1 MNLEI
6 FIDELSLPHG
16 SIASDMKETI
26 AAAIQGH
33 LNRDAS
39 KLFTT
44 SNARETIGL
53 RVANAIENPGF
64 EGSSGARSLPPVM
77 D

>member
-16 SIASDMKETI
+16 SIASDLNEQIT
-26 AAAIQGH
+26 AAIQGH

-44 SNARETIGL
+44 SNARETIGQ
-53 RVANAIENPGF
+53 RVVNAIENPGF
-64 EGSSGARSLPPVM
+64 EGSSGPRSLPSVM